1 MCFDRNYN
9 QAFRQIKHALQ
20 LNPRLAGAR
29 SYYSICLAI
38 TGKHEESIDQGKK
51 ALDLDP
57 LTPMAWINL
66 GGRYYYARKYE
77 LCVENVM
84 RSLEIDPEF
93 TMTHYY
99 LAYFYSQ
106 MKMYNEALSE
116 IHRVFRAFGR
126 QNTQFLAAEAIIKAC
141 SGDHEGAESV
151 VDEIMALSK
160 EKYASSFWLAT
171 IYVTLGRADKAFEYF
186 KIAWQSREVLM
197 IFLNVDPVFDPVRH
211 DPRFTAL
218 LEKMNFI

>member
-1 MCFDRNYN
+1 
-9 QAFRQIKHALQ
+9 
-20 LNPRLAGAR
+20 LAGAR